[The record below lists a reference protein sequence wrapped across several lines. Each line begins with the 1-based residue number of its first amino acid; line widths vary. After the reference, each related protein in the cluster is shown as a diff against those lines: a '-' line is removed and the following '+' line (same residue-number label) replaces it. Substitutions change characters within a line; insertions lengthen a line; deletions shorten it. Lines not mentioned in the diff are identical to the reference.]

1 MIEPDDL
8 FAALPALALNLDQLF
23 GIDVIAIVRRVEP
36 RVAARRRAR
45 DSLRAIVIKSPKQDA
60 TALVRIGFLAVPA
73 KGSVVGWGDF

>member
-23 GIDVIAIVRRVEP
+23 GIDVIAIVGRVEP
-36 RVAARRRAR
+36 RVAAPRRAG
-45 DSLRAIVIKSPKQDA
+45 DGLRAVVIKSPEQNA
-60 TALVRIGFLAVPA
+60 AALVRLGFLAVLA